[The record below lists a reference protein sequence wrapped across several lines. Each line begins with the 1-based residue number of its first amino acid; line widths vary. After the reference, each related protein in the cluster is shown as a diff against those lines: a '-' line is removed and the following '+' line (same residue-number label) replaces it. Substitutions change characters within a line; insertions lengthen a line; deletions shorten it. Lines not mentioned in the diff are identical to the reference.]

1 MKKAFQIV
9 MLAILLITI
18 KSEFDLC
25 EHAGGAEIDE
35 DLCRLRT
42 TDPDYTHCC
51 YMELDGTGY
60 CKQITDDAYDNIKR
74 YKDYLKNKYNK
85 VKIKCSSEFKSL
97 TLFSLFSLIA
107 LIF

>member
-25 EHAGGAEIDE
+25 EHARDAEIDE
-35 DLCRLRT
+35 DLCRFRST
-42 TDPDYTHCC
+42 SEDYTHCC

-60 CKQITDDAYDNIKR
+60 CRQITDDAYDNIKR
-74 YKDYLKNKYNK
+74 YKDYLKNTYDK

-97 TLFSLFSLIA
+97 TLFSLLSLIA

>member
-18 KSEFDLC
+18 KSGFDKC
-25 EHAGGAEIDE
+25 QDARKDEIDE

-42 TDPDYTHCC
+42 TDQDYTHCC

-74 YKDYLKNKYNK
+74 YKDYLKNTYNK